1 MKTAR
6 ERYSPLRH
14 AGIIGLVCCLAAA
27 SAATPP
33 AAETF
38 PARDTLP
45 ASVQRGSI
53 VYSHYCS
60 LCHGSNADGE
70 GRAAAS
76 HNPRPSNLRKSMMPD
91 VYKALII
98 SKGGKAIGRSEF
110 MPPWGEELTD
120 EQIKDVVNYLRSIA
134 PATAAK

>member
-6 ERYSPLRH
+6 QRTSLLRH
-14 AGIIGLVCCLAAA
+14 AGLLCLAGSLSIAHAA
-27 SAATPP
+27 APP
-33 AAETF
+33 VAETF

-45 ASVQRGSI
+45 ASVQRGNI

-70 GRAAAS
+70 GRAAAI

-91 VYKALII
+91 AYKALII